1 VHQRLLLY
9 DKANHNSNRLANI
22 EKPPKKTKQALR
34 VAAFATGGLLNLYQQ
49 IPGEKK
55 PAAAGFF

>member
-1 VHQRLLLY
+1 VHQKLLLY
-9 DKANHNSNRLANI
+9 NKANHNSNRLANI
-22 EKPPKKTKQALR
+22 EKPPKKPTQALK
-34 VAAFATGGLLNLYQQ
+34 VAVYATERLLQQ